1 MNFRFVIVFAFCGAC
16 LDLCDCGYTELVM
29 YRYFVFVGGVV
40 VLSMMVLWS
49 NLMLVSFW

>member
-1 MNFRFVIVFAFCGAC
+1 
-16 LDLCDCGYTELVM
+16 M

-49 NLMLVSFW
+49 NLMFVSLW